1 MRISK
6 LLFVLV
12 TGIITLGSFNTS
24 LFGQEED
31 SDSRYGGMD
40 TVTES
45 KSIVLTRRANN
56 NAYGTSAYSFR
67 TASQDVTE
75 HRNYVDLVYNGC
87 GSLHFNPCGGM
98 RSEVA
103 DLGALALD
111 DEIDLEGDH
120 NWADQFLIPQAGHL
134 YLHKI
139 RSEGQTMTV
148 KFRVD
153 EVQPDK
159 VSISWAAIKEV
170 SGAPPAGM
178 AGTMGQCGGPHMA
191 R

>member
-12 TGIITLGSFNTS
+12 TGIITLGSTHPG
-24 LFGQEED
+24 LLAQDRET
-31 SDSRYGGMD
+31 DSRYGGMD

-87 GSLHFNPCGGM
+87 GSLHFNPVGGM

-103 DLGALALD
+103 DLGELALD

-120 NWADQFLIPQAGHL
+120 TWADQSLLPQAGHL
-134 YLHKI
+134 YLHKV
-139 RSEGQTMTV
+139 RTGTQTMTV

-159 VSISWAAIKEV
+159 VSISWAAIKQV
-170 SGAPPAGM
+170 SGAPPAAM
-178 AGTMGQCGGPHMA
+178 AGTMGQCGGPHHA